1 MWQEADVHRPHGLFD
16 ASPCAR
22 CEDRWVNTPLAPSSQ
37 TAQVLF
43 APIASNYERWST
55 LLSMGQ
61 DPRWRAELV
70 ARLDAAPGARVLD
83 VAAGTGLIS
92 RLLEAR
98 SYEVVSLDVS
108 AEMLSV
114 ARRRGATAVLATAE
128 QLPIPDRAFDALTF
142 GYLLRYVPDP
152 LAAMRELARVIRPGG
167 TIGMVEFGRP
177 RGPWR
182 PLWWLFT
189 RLALPTAGLI
199 AGRGWSRVGRFLGP
213 SIDAFADRYPDQAL
227 IALWESAGFTEVRLV
242 RRSLGGGLLM
252 WARRS

>member
-1 MWQEADVHRPHGLFD
+1 MPAHAHTDD
-16 ASPCAR
+16 CAR
-22 CEDRWVNTPLAPSSQ
+22 CEDRSVNTTLAPSSQ

-43 APIASNYERWST
+43 APIASNYERWSA

-61 DPRWRAELV
+61 DPRWRAEMV
-70 ARLDAAPGARVLD
+70 ARLEAAPRARVLD

-108 AEMLSV
+108 AEMLKV

-128 QLPIPDRAFDALTF
+128 HLPIPDGAIDALTF

-152 LAAMRELARVIRPGG
+152 LAAMRELARVLRPGG
-167 TIGMVEFGRP
+167 AIGMVEFGRP

-189 RLALPTAGLI
+189 RLVLPAAGLM

-213 SIDAFADRYPDQAL
+213 SIDSFADRYSDRAL
-227 IALWESAGFTEVRLV
+227 IALWESAGFTEVCLV